1 MPATHC
7 NMSFSAL
14 PPSSVRTPPGPMIT
28 RRQWLAQQMPWG
40 LAAAVG
46 AAGWLPPAAHALPAR
61 TLVFPRDHG
70 SHPELRTEW
79 WYITGHVQAQG
90 QPWGFQITF
99 FRSRVDGTQ
108 QLQSAFAAKHLLFA
122 HAAITDVR
130 GQRLLHDQRI
140 ARAGF
145 GVAQASEADTRIRL
159 QDWTLER
166 SNTARGK
173 PDFAAS
179 RYTTRVVGSEFGLDL
194 VFDSTQPVLL
204 QGQQGLSRKGPDAE
218 QASYYYS
225 QPQLAVSGTLQV
237 GNQRMAVTPDT
248 GRAWMDHEWSEALL
262 HPDAQGWDWI
272 GMNLHDGTAL
282 TAFRLRRA
290 DGTALWAGGSWRP
303 PGQPVQVFGAQS
315 VAFTPLRWWTSPR
328 SGARYPVQWQVQTPA
343 GTFAVNALLDSQELD
358 SSGSTGAIYW
368 EGLSDL
374 MGATGQPV
382 GRGYLEM
389 TGYAKPLRL

>member
-7 NMSFSAL
+7 TMPSQAL
-14 PPSSVRTPPGPMIT
+14 PPGSLPLAPGPMVT

-46 AAGWLPPAAHALPAR
+46 AAGWLPSAAHALPAR

-166 SNTARGK
+166 SDTARGK
-173 PDFAAS
+173 ADLAAS
-179 RYTTRVVGSEFGLDL
+179 RYTTHIVGSEFGLDL

-237 GNQRMAVTPDT
+237 GKKRMAVTPDT

-262 HPDAQGWDWI
+262 HPEAQGWDWI
-272 GMNLHDGTAL
+272 GMNLHDGSAL

-290 DGTALWAGGSWRP
+290 DGTALWAGGSWRA
-303 PGQPVQVFGAQS
+303 PGQPVQVFGAPS

>member
-1 MPATHC
+1 MPATYC
-7 NMSFSAL
+7 TMPSQAL
-14 PPSSVRTPPGPMIT
+14 PPGSLPFAPGPMVT

-40 LAAAVG
+40 LAAVG

-166 SNTARGK
+166 SDTARGK
-173 PDFAAS
+173 PDFATS
-179 RYTTRVVGSEFGLDL
+179 RYTTRIVGSGFGLDL

-237 GNQRMAVTPDT
+237 GNKRMAVTPDT

-272 GMNLHDGTAL
+272 GMNLHDGSAL

-290 DGTALWAGGSWRP
+290 DGTALWEGGSWRA

>member
-1 MPATHC
+1 MPATHRT
-7 NMSFSAL
+7 MPSHAL
-14 PPSSVRTPPGPMIT
+14 PPGSLPLGPGPRVT
-28 RRQWLAQQMPWG
+28 RRRWLAQQMPWG
-40 LAAAVG
+40 LAALG
-46 AAGWLPPAAHALPAR
+46 AAGWLPLAAHALPAR

-166 SNTARGK
+166 SDTARGK

-179 RYTTRVVGSEFGLDL
+179 RYTTRIMGSEFGLDL
-194 VFDSTQPVLL
+194 SFDSTQPVLL

-237 GNQRMAVTPDT
+237 GSKRMAVTPDT

-272 GMNLHDGTAL
+272 GMNLHDGSAL

-290 DGTALWAGGSWRP
+290 DGTALWAGGSWRA

-343 GTFAVNALLDSQELD
+343 GAFAVNALLDSQELD

>member
-1 MPATHC
+1 MP
-7 NMSFSAL
+7 FSAL
-14 PPSSVRTPPGPMIT
+14 PPGPLTQPSGPLAT
-28 RRQWLAQQMPWG
+28 RRQWLVTQMPVG
-40 LAAAVG
+40 LAAVG
-46 AAGWLPPAAHALPAR
+46 AAGWLPETAHALPAR
-61 TLVFPRDHG
+61 ALSFPRDHG

-79 WYITGHVQAQG
+79 WYITGQVQAQG

-99 FRSRVDGTQ
+99 FRSRVDATQ

-130 GQRLLHDQRI
+130 GQRLVHDQRI

-166 SNTARGK
+166 RDTARGK

-179 RYTTRVVGSEFGLDL
+179 RYTTHIVGSEFGLDL

-237 GNQRMAVTPDT
+237 GNKRMAVTPDT

-272 GMNLHDGTAL
+272 GMNLHDGSAL

-290 DGTALWAGGSWRP
+290 DGTALWAGGSWRAS
-303 PGQPVQVFGAQS
+303 GQPVQVFGAQS
-315 VAFTPLRWWTSPR
+315 VTFTPLRWWASPR
-328 SGARYPVQWQVQTPA
+328 SGARYPVQWQVETPA
-343 GTFAVNALLDSQELD
+343 GSFEVNALLESQELD

-374 MGATGQPV
+374 MSARGQPI

>member
-1 MPATHC
+1 MPSHP
-7 NMSFSAL
+7 L
-14 PPSSVRTPPGPMIT
+14 PPGSLPLAPGPMVT

-40 LAAAVG
+40 LAAVG

-166 SNTARGK
+166 SDTARGK
-173 PDFAAS
+173 PDFATS
-179 RYTTRVVGSEFGLDL
+179 RYTTRIVGSGFGLDL

-237 GNQRMAVTPDT
+237 GNKRMAVTPDT

-272 GMNLHDGTAL
+272 GMNLHDGSAL

-290 DGTALWAGGSWRP
+290 DGTALWEGGSWRA

>member
-1 MPATHC
+1 MP
-7 NMSFSAL
+7 
-14 PPSSVRTPPGPMIT
+14 V
-28 RRQWLAQQMPWG
+28 G
-40 LAAAVG
+40 LAAVG
-46 AAGWLPPAAHALPAR
+46 AAGWLPGTAHALPAR
-61 TLVFPRDHG
+61 ALSFPRDHG
-70 SHPELRTEW
+70 SHPDLRTEW

-130 GQRLLHDQRI
+130 GQRLVHDQRI

-166 SNTARGK
+166 SDTARGK

-179 RYTTRVVGSEFGLDL
+179 RYTTHIGGSEFGLDL
-194 VFDSTQPVLL
+194 VFDSTQPLLL

-237 GNQRMAVTPDT
+237 GNKRMAVTPDT

-272 GMNLHDGTAL
+272 GMNLHDGSAL
-282 TAFRLRRA
+282 TAFRLRHA
-290 DGTALWAGGSWRP
+290 DGTALWAGGSWRA

-343 GTFAVNALLDSQELD
+343 GTFAVNALLDNQELD

>member
-7 NMSFSAL
+7 TMPSHPL
-14 PPSSVRTPPGPMIT
+14 PPGSLPLAPGPMVT
-28 RRQWLAQQMPWG
+28 RRRWLAQQMHWG
-40 LAAAVG
+40 LAAIG
-46 AAGWLPPAAHALPAR
+46 AAGWLPLSAHALPAR
-61 TLVFPRDHG
+61 TLAFPRDHG

-130 GQRLLHDQRI
+130 GQQLVHDQRI

-166 SNTARGK
+166 SDTARGK
-173 PDFAAS
+173 SDFAAS
-179 RYTTRVVGSEFGLDL
+179 RYTTHIVGSDFGLDL

-237 GNQRMAVTPDT
+237 GNKRMAVTPDT

-272 GMNLHDGTAL
+272 GMNLHDGSAL

-290 DGTALWAGGSWRP
+290 DGSALWAGGSWRA

-315 VAFTPLRWWTSPR
+315 VAFTPMRWWTSPR

-343 GTFAVNALLDSQELD
+343 GSFAVNALLDSQELD